1 MTTDGKQSTAL
12 AINGGTPIRTEPL
25 PWELPGAH
33 WIGDEELDLVSR
45 VVRAQSP
52 FRYYGADLQHMVD
65 QLEGEWQT
73 RLSRKHALAVNC
85 GTQALHICLAAMGVG
100 PGDEVLVPGYMW
112 VSCISAVVR
121 LGAIPRLVDIDDTF
135 CMSVTDLE
143 AKLNSRSKA
152 ILYVNMSG
160 APGHI
165 DQIKDLAKQRG
176 LWLLEDCCAGSRG
189 QPCGAFGDMAIFS
202 FQLNKN
208 LTSGEGGLIVCD
220 DDHLYK
226 RAFAIHD
233 LGFSRN
239 AAGRLDPSD
248 PNYQLWGV
256 GARMSELSGA
266 MALAQTRKLDQIT
279 AAMRTAKWRIRERL
293 AAIPGIDLRNVLD
306 PSGDSGPFML
316 MRFQTGALAQQIV
329 EAVRA
334 EGVRGPEGSLA
345 CLTLKDWGLHW
356 YFNVQSLVHKRSIA
370 DSGFPWSHPDNAFHA
385 QIDYSRGT
393 LPVCDHYHDRGAL
406 LTVASRLSD
415 QDIDDIASAFEKV
428 CGVLLMP

>member
-1 MTTDGKQSTAL
+1 
-12 AINGGTPIRTEPL
+12 
-25 PWELPGAH
+25 
-33 WIGDEELDLVSR
+33 
-45 VVRAQSP
+45 
-52 FRYYGADLQHMVD
+52 
-65 QLEGEWQT
+65 
-73 RLSRKHALAVNC
+73 
-85 GTQALHICLAAMGVG
+85 
-100 PGDEVLVPGYMW
+100 
-112 VSCISAVVR
+112 
-121 LGAIPRLVDIDDTF
+121 
-135 CMSVTDLE
+135 
-143 AKLNSRSKA
+143 
-152 ILYVNMSG
+152 
-160 APGHI
+160 
-165 DQIKDLAKQRG
+165 
-176 LWLLEDCCAGSRG
+176 
-189 QPCGAFGDMAIFS
+189 MAIFS